1 MNADAERGLRGP
13 LAYAIHASFFV
24 LLSTSGVRYVTVH
37 GTSGRFGVVLVLA
50 VVLALLYAVM
60 ATVSSRDVV
69 RQRLWMWPVL
79 SAWAAL
85 VWLAPSFAWCAF
97 PVLFLCI
104 RLYPSKIAY
113 PLVGILG
120 VLAGVAFYRV
130 TGRAELVTLLGPLC
144 TAALVAAAYGQM
156 ERDAR
161 ERLRLLRQV
170 AEAQSA
176 LADTERAAGVAA
188 ERERLAREIHDTV
201 TQGLASALLR
211 LEAAEQT
218 WNTTGSPSRADVDA
232 AAENIRTSLMQ
243 SRDLRPFSVRWIRP
257 ACDAKPRRTAR
268 RIVHRG
274 KCTGRRHRR
283 RGPVPSRTEDPVTTT
298 IRVFLVDDH
307 LVVRAG
313 LRALLNTQPDVEV
326 VGEASSG
333 EEAAT
338 AIPSASPDLVMM
350 DLDMGTG
357 MHGAEAIKRLRSD
370 GVDVPVLVF
379 TTYDTDADVVRAVDA
394 GAIGYLLKD
403 STPDEIFGAVRGA
416 LAGRS
421 VLSPAVASRL
431 VQQMQRPQ
439 EALTARESELLSLLA
454 EGMTNRELG
463 KALFI
468 SEATVKTHLGHI
480 YAKLGVDN
488 RSAAVSVALRRDG
501 IR

>member
-1 MNADAERGLRGP
+1 MSSGATTDADADLGLRGP

-24 LLSTSGVRYVTVH
+24 LLSTSGVRYVAVH

-60 ATVSSRDVV
+60 ATVSSREVV

-79 SAWAAL
+79 STWAAL

-120 VLAGVAFYRV
+120 VLAGIAFYRV

-218 WNTTGSPSRADVDA
+218 WNTTGSPSRTDVDA
-232 AAENIRTSLMQ
+232 ATENIRTSLMQ
-243 SRDLRPFSVRWIRP
+243 SRDLVHDLAP
-257 ACDAKPRRTAR
+257 AKGGPADFDA
-268 RIVHRG
+268 
-274 KCTGRRHRR
+274 
-283 RGPVPSRTEDPVTTT
+283 
-298 IRVFLVDDH
+298 
-307 LVVRAG
+307 LVVAAARQFTPDVRVRTVGEPVAVSPDVAHAIVRVVSSASSNIARHARAETAGVTITYLDDSVSVDIFDDGVGFDPGKLTDHSRYGGYG
-313 LRALLNTQPDVEV
+313 LRAMRSRVAQLGGSFTVESAPGDGTV
-326 VGEASSG
+326 V
-333 EEAAT
+333 AAQF
-338 AIPSASPDLVMM
+338 PL
-350 DLDMGTG
+350 
-357 MHGAEAIKRLRSD
+357 E
-370 GVDVPVLVF
+370 
-379 TTYDTDADVVRAVDA
+379 
-394 GAIGYLLKD
+394 
-403 STPDEIFGAVRGA
+403 
-416 LAGRS
+416 
-421 VLSPAVASRL
+421 
-431 VQQMQRPQ
+431 
-439 EALTARESELLSLLA
+439 
-454 EGMTNRELG
+454 
-463 KALFI
+463 
-468 SEATVKTHLGHI
+468 
-480 YAKLGVDN
+480 
-488 RSAAVSVALRRDG
+488 RR

>member
-37 GTSGRFGVVLVLA
+37 GTSGRFGGVVLVLA

-113 PLVGILG
+113 SLVGILG
-120 VLAGVAFYRV
+120 VLAGIAFYRV

-211 LEAAEQT
+211 SRQPNKRGIQRVRRLEPMSMPQQ
-218 WNTTGSPSRADVDA
+218 
-232 AAENIRTSLMQ
+232 RTS
-243 SRDLRPFSVRWIRP
+243 
-257 ACDAKPRRTAR
+257 
-268 RIVHRG
+268 
-274 KCTGRRHRR
+274 
-283 RGPVPSRTEDPVTTT
+283 E
-298 IRVFLVDDH
+298 
-307 LVVRAG
+307 RA
-313 LRALLNTQPDVEV
+313 
-326 VGEASSG
+326 
-333 EEAAT
+333 
-338 AIPSASPDLVMM
+338 
-350 DLDMGTG
+350 
-357 MHGAEAIKRLRSD
+357 
-370 GVDVPVLVF
+370 
-379 TTYDTDADVVRAVDA
+379 
-394 GAIGYLLKD
+394 
-403 STPDEIFGAVRGA
+403 
-416 LAGRS
+416 
-421 VLSPAVASRL
+421 
-431 VQQMQRPQ
+431 
-439 EALTARESELLSLLA
+439 
-454 EGMTNRELG
+454 
-463 KALFI
+463 
-468 SEATVKTHLGHI
+468 
-480 YAKLGVDN
+480 
-488 RSAAVSVALRRDG
+488 
-501 IR
+501 

>member
-1 MNADAERGLRGP
+1 MNADAELGLRGP

-79 SAWAAL
+79 STWAAL

-120 VLAGVAFYRV
+120 VLAGIAFYRV

-243 SRDLRPFSVRWIRP
+243 SRDLVHDLAP
-257 ACDAKPRRTAR
+257 AKGGTGDFDA
-268 RIVHRG
+268 
-274 KCTGRRHRR
+274 
-283 RGPVPSRTEDPVTTT
+283 
-298 IRVFLVDDH
+298 
-307 LVVRAG
+307 LVVAAARQFVPAVRIRTVGEAVILPSDVAHAIVRVVSSASSNIARHARAETAGVTITYLDDSVSVDIFDDGVGFDPGKLADHSRYGGYG
-313 LRALLNTQPDVEV
+313 LRAMRSRIAQLGGSFTVESAPGDGTV
-326 VGEASSG
+326 V
-333 EEAAT
+333 AAQF
-338 AIPSASPDLVMM
+338 PL
-350 DLDMGTG
+350 
-357 MHGAEAIKRLRSD
+357 E
-370 GVDVPVLVF
+370 
-379 TTYDTDADVVRAVDA
+379 
-394 GAIGYLLKD
+394 
-403 STPDEIFGAVRGA
+403 
-416 LAGRS
+416 
-421 VLSPAVASRL
+421 
-431 VQQMQRPQ
+431 
-439 EALTARESELLSLLA
+439 
-454 EGMTNRELG
+454 
-463 KALFI
+463 
-468 SEATVKTHLGHI
+468 
-480 YAKLGVDN
+480 
-488 RSAAVSVALRRDG
+488 RR